1 MLFGPRPPTPPSAA
15 PALPTASSD
24 ALSGSSSSSRSS
36 SSTVVPPVAAAHLAG
51 ASSAPSTT
59 EGSLSPPPPPSPIPH
74 DPRPYHQRLSRVMSL
89 HSLVSSGS
97 FVCSQADPSVLPC
110 TSPDTCPRLPH
121 CYGCGTVEI
130 PVSRC
135 VRHCGLSTG
144 SSGSTSG
151 SGKPAPA
158 DDTAGGA
165 VSSAPVSTA
174 GTGARDSVMGA
185 DTGGYG
191 GDDGGT
197 GTGGVG
203 PSTSIVPSTQQL

>member
-1 MLFGPRPPTPPSAA
+1 MAVERL
-15 PALPTASSD
+15 
-24 ALSGSSSSSRSS
+24 RSPFHDVCV
-36 SSTVVPPVAAAHLAG
+36 TVD
-51 ASSAPSTT
+51 SSA
-59 EGSLSPPPPPSPIPH
+59 
-74 DPRPYHQRLSRVMSL
+74 
-89 HSLVSSGS
+89 
-97 FVCSQADPSVLPC
+97 
-110 TSPDTCPRLPH
+110 
-121 CYGCGTVEI
+121 
-130 PVSRC
+130 
-135 VRHCGLSTG
+135 G

-151 SGKPAPA
+151 SGKPTPA

-197 GTGGVG
+197 GTGGAG